1 MRVSLSL
8 RDREVA
14 GLLARGCTNRQI
26 AEALEVSERTAEW
39 YVARIRAKLGL
50 ATRTQVAIW
59 ATQRR
64 MGFHPAAQRQHE
76 SAAPTAGQQNLTH
89 R

>member
-1 MRVSLSL
+1 MTVPLSL

-14 GLLARGCTNRQI
+14 GLLAQGCTNRQI
-26 AEALEVSERTAEW
+26 AEALNVSERTAEW
-39 YVARIRAKLGL
+39 YVARIRGKLGL

-64 MGFHPAAQRQHE
+64 MGLQPAERR
-76 SAAPTAGQQNLTH
+76 P
-89 R
+89 RR